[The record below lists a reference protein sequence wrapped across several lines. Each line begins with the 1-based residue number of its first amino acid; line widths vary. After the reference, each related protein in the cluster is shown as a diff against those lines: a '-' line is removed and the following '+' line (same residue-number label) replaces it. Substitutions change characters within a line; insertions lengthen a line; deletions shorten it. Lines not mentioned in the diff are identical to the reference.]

1 MYQPTLR
8 QALPIGPSCGR
19 STGQSAWRSLALGA
33 VLVLAGCETAAT
45 DKVSL
50 CTPHWLVKTPEST
63 SSKSGGTAVFQAG
76 ALQLRAVA
84 LAQGPGY
91 AVEVYQA
98 NNLTGDFVVEV
109 QFKDFVA
116 GGSGAYLQAGIQLP
130 TGPKGVFAAA
140 GIGTLP
146 EVGISSYVQAPQ
158 PAAAVSQITPTAAT
172 AGTFRFARSGTDV
185 TVRVEAGGQVAESTA
200 AIGNEPAVLRIGL
213 GNNHPTASVD
223 GPTSVLLD
231 GVTVQGGGGQWVA
244 DDFACDSLYDMT
256 QK

>member
-8 QALPIGPSCGR
+8 QPLPIAPNCGR
-19 STGQSAWRSLALGA
+19 FTRQGAWPTLLLGA
-33 VLVLAGCETAAT
+33 ALALAGCETAAT

-50 CTPHWLVKTPEST
+50 CTPHWLVKPPALT
-63 SSKSGGTAVFQAG
+63 SSQSGGTAAFQAG

-158 PAAAVSQITPTAAT
+158 PDPAISQITATAAT

-185 TVRVEAGGQVAESTA
+185 TVRVEASGQVAESTA
-200 AIGNEPAVLRIGL
+200 SIGNEPAVLRIGL

-231 GVTVQGGGGQWVA
+231 GVTVQGGGGKWVA
-244 DDFACDSLYDMT
+244 DDFACDSLYDLPT
-256 QK
+256 Q

>member
-1 MYQPTLR
+1 MNQPTLR
-8 QALPIGPSCGR
+8 QPLPFGPSCGH
-19 STGQSAWRSLALGA
+19 STRQSAWPSLALWA
-33 VLVLAGCETAAT
+33 VLLLAGCETAAT

-50 CTPHWLVKTPEST
+50 CTPHWLF
-63 SSKSGGTAVFQAG
+63 KSPQVTGGGTAAVTAG
-76 ALQLRAVA
+76 ALELKTLA

-91 AVEVYQA
+91 AAEVYQA
-98 NNLTGDFVVEV
+98 DQLTGDFVVEI
-109 QFKDFVA
+109 QFRDFVA

-158 PAAAVSQITPTAAT
+158 PDPAISQITATAAT

-200 AIGNEPAVLRIGL
+200 SIGNEPAVLRIGL

-223 GPTSVLLD
+223 QPTSVLLD
-231 GVTVQGGGGQWVA
+231 GVTVQGGGGKWVA
-244 DDFACDSLYDMT
+244 DDFACDSLYDL
-256 QK
+256 